1 MFASTS
7 LALAALAA
15 VSVSAQ
21 GIIDN
26 MAAFTQLTA
35 AADTFDGDYYVKN
48 AATGKYLFFD
58 RNSDTTNLVTG
69 DTPTPIT
76 LGHDSQYGQSG
87 RKNEH
92 WEGTFFTGL
101 TKCMSAQWDETNG
114 HDYAAVSYACKVG
127 EDPTGT
133 ESLEVAKQFW
143 RVVPCGSSSSDS
155 ASTAEFKL
163 NAVQS
168 EKTSKAT
175 ASFSSAASSTTKSA
189 SSPAATKSSHRVDPN
204 DRRTWVCRHT
214 GAWLAEHPDY
224 VYKLGKIECEERL
237 KSYLASHP
245 QLKMNAV
252 ASSGSKVNSHDR
264 TTWKCG
270 HTGKWL
276 ARHPDYVWKAGKI
289 ECRERLLEYQASHQ
303 PKRRS
308 LPESVSSLTKRASN
322 TYCIVA
328 VDHLTDMA
336 TKALTPNRIDTFGGY
351 VSLKLANYDKTAEEQ
366 QWVITEA

>member
-1 MFASTS
+1 MFTSTS
-7 LALAALAA
+7 LALAALVA

-26 MAAFTQLTA
+26 AAVFTQLTQV
-35 AADTFDGDYYVKN
+35 ADTFDGDYYVKN
-48 AATGKYLFFD
+48 VATGKYLFFD
-58 RNSDTTNLVTG
+58 RASDTTNLVTG
-69 DTPTPIT
+69 DAPTTIT

-87 RKNEH
+87 NKNQR
-92 WEGTFFTGL
+92 WEGTYFAGQ
-101 TKCMSAQWDETNG
+101 TKCMSAQWDEQNG
-114 HDYAAVSYACKVG
+114 QDYAAVSYACKVG
-127 EDPTGT
+127 PDPTGT

-163 NAVQS
+163 NDVQS
-168 EKTSKAT
+168 KSAKTI
-175 ASFSSAASSTTKSA
+175 ASFSSPSSSTES
-189 SSPAATKSSHRVDPN
+189 SWSPAATKSSHKVDPH
-204 DRRTWVCRHT
+204 DRRTWVCRHD

-224 VYKLGKIECEERL
+224 VYKLGKIECEEKL

-252 ASSGSKVNSHDR
+252 SSSGSRVDPHDR

-276 ARHPDYVWKAGKI
+276 ARHPDYVWKEGKI
-289 ECRERLLEYQASHQ
+289 ECRGTLLAYQASNHS
-303 PKRRS
+303 KRRS
-308 LPESVSSLTKRASN
+308 LPDSFSSFTKPASN

-328 VDHLTDMA
+328 VDHLTDMT
-336 TKALTPNRIDTFGGY
+336 TKALTPDRIDTFGGY
-351 VSLKLANYDKTAEEQ
+351 VSLKLADYDKTADEQ
-366 QWVITEA
+366 QWIITKA